1 MGMGVLPSVSR
12 TDIRKVLGGMPGVR
26 LTEICSANPSGKMA
40 SDRDR
45 TT

>member
-1 MGMGVLPSVSR
+1 MGVLPTVSR

-26 LTEICSANPSGKMA
+26 LTEICSANRFGKRA
-40 SDRDR
+40 GDRDR